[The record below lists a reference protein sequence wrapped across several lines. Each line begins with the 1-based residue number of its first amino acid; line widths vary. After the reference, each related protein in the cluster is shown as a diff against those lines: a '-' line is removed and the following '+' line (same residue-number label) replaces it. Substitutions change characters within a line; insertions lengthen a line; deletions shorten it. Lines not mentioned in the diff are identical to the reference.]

1 MANVILSS
9 EDLTILGGPSSIDVN
24 LSIGPE
30 GDRGSYIL
38 VGYGN
43 PNTPGVFIVET
54 PQVYDMYINI
64 LASDPE
70 YLYIY
75 QHLSVGGVTAW
86 VRLMKLTPNT
96 FSYNNNAT
104 FINGSTTINLPISA
118 IVPSYPEILANIN
131 SSNFNVQFS
140 VLNAKAS
147 AVSVSIGEI
156 LIDAATSLQV
166 LPITLTGV
174 EYSNSEWIEMAGNK
188 TVHLYIT
195 VV

>member
-1 MANVILSS
+1 MADVILSS
-9 EDLTILGGPSSIDVN
+9 EDLTVLGGPSSIDVN

-43 PNTPGVFIVET
+43 PNTPGVFIAET
-54 PQVYDMYINI
+54 PQIYDMYINL
-64 LASDPE
+64 LASDSE

-75 QHLSVGGVTAW
+75 QYLSVGGTTSW

-104 FINGSTTINLPISA
+104 FIDGSTTINIPISA
-118 IVPSYPEILANIN
+118 IVPSYPEILANVT

-147 AVSVSIGEI
+147 AVSVSVGEI
-156 LIDAATSLQV
+156 IIDPATSLQV

-174 EYSNSEWIEMAGNK
+174 EYSSSEWAEIAGSK

>member
-1 MANVILSS
+1 MAEVNLTS
-9 EDLTILGGPSSIDVN
+9 EELTILGGPSEILVN
-24 LSIGPE
+24 LDIGPE

-43 PNTPGVFIVET
+43 PNLPGTSIGEI

-64 LASDPE
+64 LTSDPE

-75 QHLSVGGVTAW
+75 QYLNVGGTTSW

-96 FSYNNNAT
+96 FSYNTNAT
-104 FINGSTTINLPISA
+104 FVDGATTINVPINA
-118 IVPSYPEILANIN
+118 IVPSYPEILANVT
-131 SSNFNVQFS
+131 SENFNIQYNVLGSMPASTSCS
-140 VLNAKAS
+140 VG
-147 AVSVSIGEI
+147 SIIVDGG
-156 LIDAATSLQV
+156 TGLQV
-166 LPITLTGV
+166 LPITISGM
-174 EYSNSEWIEMAGNK
+174 EYSEEAWTSFSGSK